1 MKDQNNFWRYCDQ
14 EGKMPFLYNKLFKI
28 KSHPFY
34 VQYRNNKPVA
44 YHGPIDVVGTNGK
57 IWDYS
62 VNEYVDAATISEE

>member
-1 MKDQNNFWRYCDQ
+1 MANRDNFYRYVDR
-14 EGKMPFLYNKLFKI
+14 EGKMPCLKYRPMRS

-44 YHGPIDVVGTNGK
+44 YHGPLDVVGTNGK

-62 VNEYVDAATISEE
+62 INEYVDAATIPNV